1 MRNRYH
7 RINRNLNMNFIKE
20 KKINKYIM
28 IAALFLSF
36 GYSGFYYMRGA
47 LALLTASG
55 TFVFNDVWAF
65 LFAAVIGGGVY
76 ELVTMFLA
84 RGSAARLNNRGADM
98 QYALRFF
105 YIPANLLSGVL
116 KTLYFYFPY
125 LFSYGEIFFDFFFV
139 LIFYILYIVFCCKAY
154 FKKEEY
160 GRVVMFLGSS
170 FLCVYGFIA
179 VVALLSGVL
188 A

>member
-1 MRNRYH
+1 
-7 RINRNLNMNFIKE
+7 MNFIKE
-20 KKINKYIM
+20 KKINKYIV
-28 IAALFLSF
+28 AVVLFLSF

-47 LALLTASG
+47 LALLTISG

-65 LFAAVIGGGVY
+65 ILAALIGGGIF
-76 ELVTMFLA
+76 ELVTVFLA
-84 RGSAARLNNRGADM
+84 KGSAVRLNNRGADM

-105 YIPANLLSGVL
+105 YIPANILAGVL

-125 LFSYGEIFFDFFFV
+125 LFPYGEIFFEFFFV
-139 LIFYILYIVFCCKAY
+139 LIFFILYMVFCCKAY
-154 FKKEEY
+154 FNKEEY
-160 GRVVMFLGSS
+160 GKVVMFLGSS

-179 VVALLSGVL
+179 AVALLSGVL